1 MVVGH
6 GLGRTN
12 AANGMRRLLVGED
25 GEGESAMTEPEH
37 FPNLFTPARLRG
49 HTLKCRI
56 VFGAHTANM
65 AEGGLPLD
73 RHFGYYR
80 ERARGGAAMIV
91 VEPTPP
97 HPTAVLTRGNF
108 LADDAVIPHFRKIT
122 DECHSHGTVM
132 CHQIYHVGAHGD
144 QDNSWAP
151 YWSPSGQ
158 VSHHD
163 PWGSH
168 AMSEPE
174 ICELIQ
180 AFIDQAVR
188 DQRGGFDGVDL
199 FAGYSCLI
207 DQFWSPLTNRRDDAW
222 GGSLENR
229 LRFVTEIV
237 EGVRSACGPD
247 FIVGMTVSGAEPY
260 PGGLTMADKQE
271 IFAWLDERG
280 LADYFSCGTGSYINR
295 FTAIVPGFHHPTP
308 LGTQD
313 AAAIKQ
319 VVTHALVT
327 AEARVKTPERAE
339 AAIARGLCDLVSI
352 VRGQIADPHLANK
365 AREGRADDIRPCIS
379 CNQLCIGRRM
389 RDYHISCLVNP
400 SVGREHAWDGDSA
413 PAAETPR
420 HVLVVGGGPAGLETA
435 RIAAARGHR
444 VTLVEKAADLGGQ
457 FRLAAA
463 QPERDE
469 IGELL
474 GWYRSQLEKLQVRVE
489 LGTEMT
495 AAAVRDF
502 GADAV
507 VLSTGSQPTRTGFQ
521 RALPHVNALPGVEQ
535 ENVCS
540 VNDVLEGAA
549 RPGKRVLLLD
559 DLNGWWPASGTAL
572 HLAEQGHDVTVV
584 TASDKPAE
592 ALDVSH
598 LGPSTRERFAKLGV
612 TVICGH
618 ALTRWAGTTATIAN
632 LYTGD
637 ARGLAFDSLVLATT
651 NTVDDTLASALAHD
665 EIEVHTVGDMV
676 AARTASMAFYEGRS
690 LGMKL

>member
-1 MVVGH
+1 
-6 GLGRTN
+6 
-12 AANGMRRLLVGED
+12 
-25 GEGESAMTEPEH
+25 MTEPEP
-37 FPNLFTPARLRG
+37 FPNLFAPARLRG

-174 ICELIQ
+174 IRELIQ

-237 EGVRSACGPD
+237 EGIREACGPD

-295 FTAIVPGFHHPTP
+295 FTAIVPGFHHATP

-400 SVGREHAWDGDSA
+400 SVGREHAWGGDGA
-413 PAAETPR
+413 PPAETPR

-435 RIAAARGHR
+435 RVAAARGHR

-474 GWYRSQLEKLQVRVE
+474 GWYRSQLEKLQVRVD

-495 AAAVRDF
+495 VAAIRDF
-502 GADAV
+502 DADAV

-521 RALPHVNALPGVEQ
+521 RALPHVDALPGVEQ

-540 VNDVLEGAA
+540 VNDVLAGAA
-549 RPGKRVLLLD
+549 RPGNRVLLLD

-592 ALDVSH
+592 ALDASH

-637 ARGLAFDSLVLATT
+637 ARELAFDSLVLATT
-651 NTVDDTLASALAHD
+651 NTVDDTLASALADD

-676 AARTASMAFYEGRS
+676 AARTASMAFYEGRT

>member
-1 MVVGH
+1 M
-6 GLGRTN
+6 
-12 AANGMRRLLVGED
+12 
-25 GEGESAMTEPEH
+25 
-37 FPNLFTPARLRG
+37 RLRG

-108 LADDAVIPHFRKIT
+108 MADDAVIPHFRKIT

-168 AMSEPE
+168 AMSEAE
-174 ICELIQ
+174 IRELIQ

-188 DQRGGFDGVDL
+188 DQKGGFDGVDL

-229 LRFVTEIV
+229 LRFVTEIAD
-237 EGVRSACGPD
+237 GIRKACGPD

-295 FTAIVPGFHHPTP
+295 FTAIVPGFHHATP

-319 VVTHALVT
+319 VVKHALVT
-327 AEARVKTPERAE
+327 AEARGQDARTGGSRHRERALRSRLHR
-339 AAIARGLCDLVSI
+339 A
-352 VRGQIADPHLANK
+352 
-365 AREGRADDIRPCIS
+365 RAD
-379 CNQLCIGRRM
+379 RR
-389 RDYHISCLVNP
+389 
-400 SVGREHAWDGDSA
+400 SA
-413 PAAETPR
+413 PR
-420 HVLVVGGGPAGLETA
+420 QQGA
-435 RIAAARGHR
+435 R
-444 VTLVEKAADLGGQ
+444 
-457 FRLAAA
+457 
-463 QPERDE
+463 
-469 IGELL
+469 
-474 GWYRSQLEKLQVRVE
+474 
-489 LGTEMT
+489 
-495 AAAVRDF
+495 
-502 GADAV
+502 
-507 VLSTGSQPTRTGFQ
+507 
-521 RALPHVNALPGVEQ
+521 
-535 ENVCS
+535 
-540 VNDVLEGAA
+540 
-549 RPGKRVLLLD
+549 RPGGRH
-559 DLNGWWPASGTAL
+559 PAL
-572 HLAEQGHDVTVV
+572 HLLQ
-584 TASDKPAE
+584 
-592 ALDVSH
+592 
-598 LGPSTRERFAKLGV
+598 
-612 TVICGH
+612 
-618 ALTRWAGTTATIAN
+618 
-632 LYTGD
+632 
-637 ARGLAFDSLVLATT
+637 
-651 NTVDDTLASALAHD
+651 SALYRAAHAGLPHLLPRQSLRRPRTRVERRQRPACRETPPRSGGGRRPCGAGD
-665 EIEVHTVGDMV
+665 GACSRRSVGI
-676 AARTASMAFYEGRS
+676 A
-690 LGMKL
+690 

>member
-1 MVVGH
+1 MV
-6 GLGRTN
+6 
-12 AANGMRRLLVGED
+12 
-25 GEGESAMTEPEH
+25 SAMTQPER
-37 FPNLFTPARLRG
+37 FPNLFTPARLGG

-65 AEGGLPLD
+65 AEGGLPAD

-108 LADDAVIPHFRKIT
+108 MADDAVIPHFRRIT

-168 AMSEPE
+168 AMSDAE
-174 ICELIQ
+174 IRELIR

-188 DQRGGFDGVDL
+188 DRKGGFDGVDL

-229 LRFVTEIV
+229 LRFVTEIA
-237 EGVRSACGPD
+237 GGIRKACGPD

-260 PGGLTMADKQE
+260 PGGLTLADKQE

-280 LADYFSCGTGSYINR
+280 LADYFSCGTGSYINK
-295 FTAIVPGFHHPTP
+295 FTMIVPGFHHATP
-308 LGTQD
+308 LGTDD

-319 VVTHALVT
+319 VVKHALVT
-327 AEARVKTPERAE
+327 AEARVKTPVRAE
-339 AAIARGLCDLVSI
+339 AAIAGGLCDLVSI

-400 SVGREHAWDGDSA
+400 SVGREHAWGGDAA
-413 PAAETPR
+413 PPADNPR
-420 HVLVVGGGPAGLETA
+420 HVLVVGAGPAGLETA
-435 RIAAARGHR
+435 RIAAERGHR
-444 VTLVEKAADLGGQ
+444 VTLVERAQDLGGQ

-474 GWYRSQLEKLQVRVE
+474 GWYRTQLEKLQVRVE
-489 LGTEMT
+489 LGREMT
-495 AAAVRDF
+495 AEDIREF

-521 RALPHVNALPGVEQ
+521 RALPHVDALLGAGQ
-535 ENVCS
+535 ENVCAA
-540 VNDVLEGAA
+540 NDVLEGAA

-572 HLAEQGHDVTVV
+572 HLAERGHEVTVL
-584 TASDKPAE
+584 TPSDKAAE
-592 ALDVSH
+592 ALDGSH

-612 TVICGH
+612 TVICSH
-618 ALTRWAGTTATIAN
+618 AITRWAGRTATIQN
-632 LYTGD
+632 LYTGETQQ
-637 ARGLAFDSLVLATT
+637 LPFDSLVLATT
-651 NTVDDTLASALAHD
+651 NTADDALARALAGGD
-665 EIEVHTVGDMV
+665 IEVHTAGDMV
-676 AARTASMAFYEGRS
+676 AVRTAGMAFYEGRM
-690 LGMKL
+690 LGMRL